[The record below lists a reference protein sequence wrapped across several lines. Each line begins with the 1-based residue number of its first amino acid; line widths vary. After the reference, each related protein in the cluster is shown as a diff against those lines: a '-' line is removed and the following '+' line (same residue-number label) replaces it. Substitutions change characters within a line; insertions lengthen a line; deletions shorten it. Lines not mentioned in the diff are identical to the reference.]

1 MSSYP
6 CACSILSEGVQVG
19 VQVKT
24 RVYTAIMVPVSDYDN
39 NETIIK
45 KTRYGWVLFDW
56 HEKND
61 NSNLKAL
68 NFASI
73 NTVWLFQK
81 YFSSYY
87 LIKPFAVSCT
97 ANDERERDV
106 ILSLVIK
113 DIFFGLLFKCVGNIY
128 GTIKLK
134 QIIHLLQ

>member
-61 NSNLKAL
+61 NSYLKAL

-73 NTVWLFQK
+73 NTAFAWLKSFK
-81 YFSSYY
+81 IS
-87 LIKPFAVSCT
+87 K
-97 ANDERERDV
+97 
-106 ILSLVIK
+106 
-113 DIFFGLLFKCVGNIY
+113 IFF
-128 GTIKLK
+128 
-134 QIIHLLQ
+134 IILTN

>member
-6 CACSILSEGVQVG
+6 CAYSILSEGVQVG

-73 NTVWLFQK
+73 NTAFAWLKSFK
-81 YFSSYY
+81 IS
-87 LIKPFAVSCT
+87 K
-97 ANDERERDV
+97 
-106 ILSLVIK
+106 
-113 DIFFGLLFKCVGNIY
+113 IFF
-128 GTIKLK
+128 
-134 QIIHLLQ
+134 IILTN